1 MINTMEALKNNIQK
15 WLSYDEHLVQLNKRT
30 KETREQ
36 KDAIEKNIL
45 AFLEAKKLQGRKFKL
60 NDVNLSYNQTET
72 AAPLTMKIVKE
83 TLDKHIR
90 NPQAVETLITS
101 IIDTRKAHRKTS
113 ISLKKTKAAAAS
125 V

>member
-1 MINTMEALKNNIQK
+1 MEALKNNIQK
-15 WLSYDEHLVQLNKRT
+15 WLSYDEHLVKLNKRT